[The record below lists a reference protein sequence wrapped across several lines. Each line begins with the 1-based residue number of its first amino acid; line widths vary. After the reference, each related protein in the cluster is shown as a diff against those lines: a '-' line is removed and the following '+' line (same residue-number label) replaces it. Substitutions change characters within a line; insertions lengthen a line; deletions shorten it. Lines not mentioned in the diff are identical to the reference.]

1 MSGMRILV
9 VGGAGYIGTHMVA
22 TLLEAGHHPIVLD
35 DLSKGHR
42 ELIPGGDFVY
52 GNCGDASLLDGL
64 FQGDRI
70 DAVMHFAAYSLVGES
85 VQRPIDYWQN
95 NVGNTAVLLQA
106 MLRHG
111 VKRFIFSSTA
121 AVYGE
126 PARVP
131 IDEDLPS
138 QPTNPYGASKAAVER
153 MLAEAHQANG
163 LQYMA
168 LRYFNAAGAHPNGR
182 IGERHNPETHLIP
195 LVLKVATGERQNIS
209 IFGTDY
215 PTKDGTCLRDYI
227 HVCDLA
233 EAHLLGL
240 RALIDGRPFGV
251 YNLGSSIGYTVREVI
266 ETARRVTGHAIPTV
280 ESGRRPGDPAILLA
294 TSERARRDLGWQP
307 RFESLEKIVETAWNW
322 HRRA

>member
-1 MSGMRILV
+1 MSGLRVLV
-9 VGGAGYIGTHMVA
+9 VGGAGYIGSHMVQS
-22 TLLEAGHHPIVLD
+22 LLEAGHHPVILD

-42 ELIPGGDFVY
+42 DLIPGGDFIY

-64 FQGDRI
+64 FLGHRI
-70 DAVMHFAAYSLVGES
+70 DAVMHFAAFSLVGES
-85 VQRPIDYWQN
+85 VQRPLDYWQN

-153 MLAEAHQANG
+153 MLAEARVASG
-163 LQYMA
+163 LQYVS
-168 LRYFNAAGAHPNGR
+168 LRYFNAAGAHPGGR
-182 IGERHNPETHLIP
+182 IGERHDPETHLIP
-195 LVLKVATGERQNIS
+195 LVLKVATGERPSIS
-209 IFGTDY
+209 VFGTDY
-215 PTKDGTCLRDYI
+215 LTRDGTCLRDYV

-233 EAHLLGL
+233 RAHLLGL
-240 RALIDGRPFGV
+240 DALVDGRPFGI
-251 YNLGSSIGYTVREVI
+251 YNLGSSVGCTVLEVI

-280 ESGRRPGDPAILLA
+280 VSGRRPGDPAVLLA
-294 TSERARRDLGWQP
+294 SSERARRDLGWQP
-307 RFESLEKIVETAWNW
+307 QYESLEQIVETAWNW
-322 HRRA
+322 HRRR

>member
-1 MSGMRILV
+1 MSGLRVLV
-9 VGGAGYIGTHMVA
+9 VGGAGYIGSHMVQS
-22 TLLEAGHHPIVLD
+22 LLEAGHHPVILD

-42 ELIPGGDFVY
+42 DLIPGGDFIY

-64 FQGDRI
+64 FLGHRI
-70 DAVMHFAAYSLVGES
+70 DAVMHFAAFSLVGES
-85 VQRPIDYWQN
+85 VQRPLDYWQN

-153 MLAEAHQANG
+153 MLAEARVASG
-163 LQYMA
+163 LQYVS
-168 LRYFNAAGAHPNGR
+168 LRYFNAAGAHPGGR
-182 IGERHNPETHLIP
+182 IGERHDPETHLIP
-195 LVLKVATGERQNIS
+195 LVLKVATGERPSIS
-209 IFGTDY
+209 VFGTDY
-215 PTKDGTCLRDYI
+215 LTRDGTCLRDYV

-233 EAHLLGL
+233 RAHLLGL
-240 RALIDGRPFGV
+240 DALVDGRPFGI
-251 YNLGSSIGYTVREVI
+251 YNLGSSVGCTVLEVI

-280 ESGRRPGDPAILLA
+280 VSGRRPGDPAVLLA
-294 TSERARRDLGWQP
+294 SSERARRDLGWQP
-307 RFESLEKIVETAWNW
+307 QYGSLEQIVETAWNW
-322 HRRA
+322 HRRR